1 MVALVVEVG
10 VALAGRVVFVELEIA
25 EELANFFLLDLLF
38 SRVLVVLVLSAA
50 RGGEDHVVD
59 ELVDALAVG
68 IVEDFA
74 DHTLEEGLILE
85 LGLFVELV
93 FRSFF
98 PFRVAVVVL
107 DLSMF
112 LFGLGPDK
120 AVQIGL
126 GRVKF

>member
-1 MVALVVEVG
+1 MLV
-10 VALAGRVVFVELEIA
+10 F
-25 EELANFFLLDLLF
+25 
-38 SRVLVVLVLSAA
+38 SAA
-50 RGGEDHVVD
+50 RGGEDHVVN
-59 ELVDALAVG
+59 ELVYTLAVC

-74 DHTLEEGLILE
+74 DYALEEGLILE
-85 LGLFVELV
+85 LRLFVELI

-98 PFRVAVVVL
+98 PFRASVVML
-107 DLSMF
+107 DLTMF